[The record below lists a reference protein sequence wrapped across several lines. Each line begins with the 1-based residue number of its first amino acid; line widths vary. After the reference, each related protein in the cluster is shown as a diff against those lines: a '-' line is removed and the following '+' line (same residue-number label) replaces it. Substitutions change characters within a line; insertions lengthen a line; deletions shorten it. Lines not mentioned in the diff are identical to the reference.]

1 MFINSLKVFILILG
15 VLLAIT
21 SIYMLFQNLY
31 SVFISFF
38 GYGKAVKDYFI
49 QEDKTRFLIL
59 IAAHNEE
66 DVIADT
72 VENIRK
78 IDYNPDLFDVYVVND
93 NSTDNTKN
101 ICNEIN
107 IPHIDTDENLFERE
121 GVGKPAGIQYALRAL
136 GFENLIDRYDL
147 IMILDADNYVD
158 SNILKNLN
166 SQWQQ
171 KGKPEA
177 IQSYLDS
184 KNTTSILANGYATA
198 YWVTNRFFQ
207 LARYRIGLDNAI
219 GGTGFVVR
227 VDWLL
232 NNGGFRYKSL
242 TEDLEM
248 EIEIIKSGGNIL
260 WNHFVRIY
268 DEKPDNL
275 RVSIRQRTRWAQG
288 HWYVAFSNF
297 FPLTKKLIFSKSRL
311 RYFDQLLYLFGMGR
325 GVQLLLLLI
334 STVFILAYSIINRF
348 GIFTEA
354 TIILNNLMNFLIPT
368 TVLNITISLYS
379 YIILTTYAVKKDGKF
394 DNIFKSI
401 LGMLYVGTTY
411 IYTQMIGLLKFKKQN
426 VWVKTPHKHTKK
438 QVSN

>member
-1 MFINSLKVFILILG
+1 MVINVFEVFILILAG
-15 VLLAIT
+15 LLAIT

-66 DVIADT
+66 AVIADT
-72 VENIRK
+72 IENIRN
-78 IDYNPDLFDVYVVND
+78 IDYNPDLFDIYVVND
-93 NSTDNTKN
+93 NSTDNTKK
-101 ICNEIN
+101 ICDDIN

-136 GFENLIDRYDL
+136 GFEKLIDKYDL
-147 IMILDADNYVD
+147 IMVLDADNYVD
-158 SNILKNLN
+158 PNILKDLN

-177 IQSYLDS
+177 IQTYLDS
-184 KNTTSILANGYATA
+184 KNTTSLLANGYATA
-198 YWVTNRFFQ
+198 YWITNRFFQ
-207 LARYRIGLDNAI
+207 LARYRIGLVNAI

-248 EIEIIKSGGNIL
+248 EIEIVKSNGSIL

-268 DEKPDNL
+268 DEKPDSL

-297 FPLTKKLIFSKSRL
+297 FPLIKRIIFSKSRL
-311 RYFDQLLYLFGMGR
+311 KYFDQLLYLFGMGR
-325 GVQLLLLLI
+325 GIQLLLLLVSI
-334 STVFILAYSIINRF
+334 VFIFIYFIINNL
-348 GIFTEA
+348 GVFTGV
-354 TIILNNLMNFLIPT
+354 TIILDTLISFLIPT
-368 TVLNITISLYS
+368 TIFNLVISLYA
-379 YIILTTYAVKKDGKF
+379 YVFLTIYALKKDGNY

-401 LGMLYVGTTY
+401 LSVLYVGTTY
-411 IYTQMIGLLKFKKQN
+411 IYTQMLVLLKCRKKN
-426 VWVKTPHKHTKK
+426 VWVKTPHKHTR
-438 QVSN
+438 N

>member
-1 MFINSLKVFILILG
+1 MVINVFEVFILILAG
-15 VLLAIT
+15 LLAIT

-66 DVIADT
+66 AVIADT
-72 VENIRK
+72 IENIRK
-78 IDYNPDLFDVYVVND
+78 IDYNPDLFDIYVVND
-93 NSTDNTKN
+93 NSTDNTKK
-101 ICNEIN
+101 ICDDIN

-136 GFENLIDRYDL
+136 GFEKLIDKYDL
-147 IMILDADNYVD
+147 IMVLDADNYVD
-158 SNILKNLN
+158 PNILKDLN

-177 IQSYLDS
+177 IQTYLDS
-184 KNTTSILANGYATA
+184 KNTTSLLANGYATA
-198 YWVTNRFFQ
+198 YWITNRFFQ

-248 EIEIIKSGGNIL
+248 EIEIVKSNGKIL

-268 DEKPDNL
+268 DEKPDSL

-297 FPLTKKLIFSKSRL
+297 FPLVKRIIFSKSRFK
-311 RYFDQLLYLFGMGR
+311 YFDQLLYLFGMGR

-334 STVFILAYSIINRF
+334 SIVFIFVYFIVNKL
-348 GIFTEA
+348 GIFTGVT
-354 TIILNNLMNFLIPT
+354 TILDTLISFLIPT
-368 TVLNITISLYS
+368 TIFNLVISLYA
-379 YIILTTYAVKKDGKF
+379 YVFLTIYALKKDGNY

-401 LGMLYVGTTY
+401 LSLVYVGTTY
-411 IYTQMIGLLKFKKQN
+411 IYTQMIGLLKCRKQN
-426 VWVKTPHKHTKK
+426 VWVKTPHKHTRK
-438 QVSN
+438 

>member
-1 MFINSLKVFILILG
+1 MVINVFEIIILILAG
-15 VLLAIT
+15 LLSIT

-49 QEDKTRFLIL
+49 QDDKTRFLIL

-66 DVIADT
+66 AVIADT
-72 VENIRK
+72 IENIRK
-78 IDYNPDLFDVYVVND
+78 INYNPDLFDIYVVND
-93 NSTDNTKN
+93 NSTDNTKK
-101 ICNEIN
+101 ICDDIN

-136 GFENLIDRYDL
+136 GFEKLIDKYDL
-147 IMILDADNYVD
+147 IMVLDADNYVD
-158 SNILKNLN
+158 SNILKDLN

-184 KNTTSILANGYATA
+184 KNTTSLLANGYATA
-198 YWVTNRFFQ
+198 YWMTNRFFQ

-232 NNGGFRYKSL
+232 NNNGFSYKSL

-248 EIEIIKSGGNIL
+248 EIEIVKSNGKIL

-268 DEKPDNL
+268 DEKPDSL

-297 FPLTKKLIFSKSRL
+297 FPLIKRIIFSKSRF

-325 GVQLLLLLI
+325 GLQLLFLLI
-334 STVFILAYSIINRF
+334 SIVFIFVYFIVNKFS
-348 GIFTEA
+348 IFTGI
-354 TIILNNLMNFLIPT
+354 TIILHTLINFLIPT
-368 TVLNITISLYS
+368 TIFNLVISVYAYIFLTI
-379 YIILTTYAVKKDGKF
+379 YALKKDGNTN
-394 DNIFKSI
+394 NIFKSI
-401 LGMLYVGTTY
+401 LSVIYVGTTY
-411 IYTQMIGLLKFKKQN
+411 IYTQMIGLLKCKKQN
-426 VWVKTPHKHTKK
+426 VWVKTPHKHIK
-438 QVSN
+438 N